1 MALKDQELYLIDEEF
16 AGMISGRYAARTL
29 ETTYDRGSISSRIS
43 SPEREKQIAAA
54 VDQSAKDALKGM
66 NIDASDVTIAVNDDG
81 KLTATNLP
89 PEDPRFQTIQSAL
102 ELLNSQLETRSVD
115 DAHGSDLSANPV
127 KRLKG
132 LLANWD
138 VLQPGGL
145 SDLKRPNAEA
155 ERQTGGQL
163 KETV

>member
-1 MALKDQELYLIDEEF
+1 MSNAAGRQKRKRALMQHYLNR
-16 AGMISGRYAARTL
+16 S
-29 ETTYDRGSISSRIS
+29 
-43 SPEREKQIAAA
+43 
-54 VDQSAKDALKGM
+54 KDALKGM
-66 NIDASDVTIAVNDDG
+66 NIDASDVTIAVSDDG